1 MSLSSLPP
9 LLLFPPSL
17 SSLLPRLRA
26 AGIFIYFASLYQRTM
41 IFVDLTPTSSIYE
54 DQSAPTPRH
63 SSQARPLSDVGSGG
77 ASQPRKGEQLAA
89 AKADEA
95 QQS

>member
-41 IFVDLTPTSSIYE
+41 IFVDLTPVRADLADRDFLALCFE
-54 DQSAPTPRH
+54 GFGPMPH
-63 SSQARPLSDVGSGG
+63 GPL
-77 ASQPRKGEQLAA
+77 AL
-89 AKADEA
+89 
-95 QQS
+95 